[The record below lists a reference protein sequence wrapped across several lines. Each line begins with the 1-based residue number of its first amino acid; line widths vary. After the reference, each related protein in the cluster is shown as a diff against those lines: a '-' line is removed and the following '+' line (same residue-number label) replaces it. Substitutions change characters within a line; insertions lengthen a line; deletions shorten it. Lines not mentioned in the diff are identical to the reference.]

1 MVNRIFKPE
10 NMLHGNVLRRK
21 AVYGGGMGSLLLNQG
36 GSGGGSSYSSPQEYS
51 QITGRPLAS
60 GMGLGVG
67 LKQGNPSMKHLND
80 KLSSLL
86 DKPRTKR
93 KNIVF

>member
-1 MVNRIFKPE
+1 MVNRVFKPE
-10 NMLHGNVLRRK
+10 NMLHGSVLRRK
-21 AVYGGGMGSLLLNQG
+21 SVYGGGMGSVLLNQG
-36 GSGGGSSYSSPQEYS
+36 GAGSGSSYSSPEEYS

-67 LKQGNPSMKHLND
+67 LKHTSMKHLND
-80 KLSSLL
+80 KLSNLL
-86 DKPRTKR
+86 EKPRTKK